1 VSFAK
6 LAAALAEARKAA
18 RLLDPAPWTPLVA
31 SIADAYAV
39 QSELARLDGG
49 VRGWKVSALTP
60 EQQRPF
66 GTDKPVAGALLAP
79 FVDQTPA
86 QLSLARFVTPLLE
99 CEIAFLLGADLPA
112 RAAPYTRPEIEAAV
126 DAVVPAM
133 EIADSRL
140 PSDAPD
146 ILKAADVVGNGAFIA
161 GRPMRDRRKLDLSDI
176 DITLSHEGKSVGRG
190 SSTRILGNPLLAVVA
205 LANAQPLPAGG
216 LRKGQIVTTGTCI
229 IPVPLR
235 TGAYVGDFGPL
246 GNVVLEVV

>member
-1 VSFAK
+1 
-6 LAAALAEARKAA
+6 
-18 RLLDPAPWTPLVA
+18 
-31 SIADAYAV
+31 
-39 QSELARLDGG
+39 
-49 VRGWKVSALTP
+49 
-60 EQQRPF
+60 
-66 GTDKPVAGALLAP
+66 
-79 FVDQTPA
+79 
-86 QLSLARFVTPLLE
+86 
-99 CEIAFLLGADLPA
+99 ADLPA

-140 PSDAPD
+140 PPD
-146 ILKAADVVGNGAFIA
+146 SPEILKAADVVGNGALVT
-161 GRPMRDRRKLDLSDI
+161 GRPMRDWRKLDLSDI
-176 DITLSHEGKSVGRG
+176 DITLSHEGTSIGRG
-190 SSTRILGNPLLAVVA
+190 SSIRILGNPLLAVVA